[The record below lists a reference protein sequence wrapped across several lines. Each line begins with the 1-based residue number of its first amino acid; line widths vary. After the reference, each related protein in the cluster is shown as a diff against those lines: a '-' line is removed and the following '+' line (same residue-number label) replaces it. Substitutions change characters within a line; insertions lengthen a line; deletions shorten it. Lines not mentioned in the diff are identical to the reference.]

1 MAVPD
6 SPVVAF
12 LHAHPDDEAIFT
24 AGTMRRLADAGATVA
39 LVVATRGELGE
50 AGRHGARSLAEH
62 RADETAAAA
71 ELLGASI
78 VRFLGH
84 ADSGLHLAAAAPA
97 SFARAGVEVAAAGL
111 AEVLADLG
119 ATTVVTYDDNGVYG
133 HPDHVM
139 VHRVGHAAARRLG
152 LPTVYDATV
161 DREYL
166 HFVETHVVE
175 QAHRAIDLLSGTF
188 DAEPPPDES
197 GPEGSAG
204 LGLAATPLGVPSVLV
219 DLTVDVRAVLD
230 VKRAA
235 MAAHASQLPA
245 DSPALSLAPDVFA
258 EVYGFEWYVRRG
270 TAGPLDALA

>member
-1 MAVPD
+1 MAAPD

-97 SFARAGVEVAAAGL
+97 SFARADVEVAAAGL
-111 AEVLADLG
+111 AEVLADVG
-119 ATTVVTYDDNGVYG
+119 ATTLVTYDDNGVYG

-188 DAEPPPDES
+188 EGEP
-197 GPEGSAG
+197 GPGEPAG